1 MEKGRRIAT
10 VISLC
15 SAALLLVASCGR
27 PVHDRADVVVL
38 ISANMEWA
46 PVRAALEGHRVV
58 RTPFGEAVPAF
69 VGTSRG
75 TKSAVYV
82 HGSWGKISAAAST
95 QYAIDRWKPKLIVNL
110 GTCGGFEGR
119 VQTGDVILVTKTVT
133 YDILEQMG
141 DSAEAIRDYSTT
153 LDLSWLRR
161 PYPTPVIES
170 VLVSGDRD
178 IVPADIPKLAETYG
192 AVAGDWE
199 SSAIAFT
206 ARRNAT
212 PVLILR
218 AVSDVV
224 GAAGSEAY
232 GNIGLFERRA
242 AELMTGLMKIL
253 PAWLDAASALPGL

>member
-1 MEKGRRIAT
+1 
-10 VISLC
+10 
-15 SAALLLVASCGR
+15 
-27 PVHDRADVVVL
+27 
-38 ISANMEWA
+38 MEWA
-46 PVRAALEGHRVV
+46 PVRAALQGHAPV

-69 VGTSRG
+69 VGTSHG
-75 TKSAVYV
+75 TKSVVYV

-95 QYAIDRWKPKLIVNL
+95 QYAIDRWKPALLVNI

-119 VQTGDVILVTKTVT
+119 VKAGDVILVTKTVT

-141 DSAEAIRDYSTT
+141 DAAEAIRDYTT
-153 LDLSWLRR
+153 EIDLSWLKR

-178 IVPADIPKLAETYG
+178 LVPADIPKLAASYG

-206 ARRNAT
+206 AGRNAT

-232 GNIGLFERRA
+232 GNVGLFERRA
-242 AELMTGLMKIL
+242 SEIMTGLMKIL
-253 PAWLDAASALPGL
+253 PAWLDAASGLPGL